1 MCGFRNYRAYDK
13 KAKLM
18 QGIYDITFCV
28 GGVRVSGTGVYMGNG
43 WAERTDPTKRCD
55 VILMQSTSVKDK
67 NGVEIF
73 EGDIL
78 SNKMV
83 NPKLGQVI
91 YRKDGFDLKAIKNFR
106 CVYESLAINSCDVV
120 IGNIHENPEL
130 LEGAQS

>member
-1 MCGFRNYRAYDK
+1 MCGFRAIKFRQWYEGEMRPFGFSTDRNGCIDFTCAQNNRIDK
-13 KAKLM
+13 YPVM
-18 QGIYDITFCV
+18 QF
-28 GGVRVSGTGVYMGNG
+28 TG
-43 WAERTDPTKRCD
+43 
-55 VILMQSTSVKDK
+55 VKDK

-91 YRKDGFDLKAIKNFR
+91 YRKDGFNLKAVKNFR

-120 IGNIHENPEL
+120 IGNIHDNPEL